1 MNLTSSDG
9 VTRLADALRDDLLN
23 RLDADER
30 TDVAFADGSDWTLEQ
45 VAVLVLTH
53 ALAAV
58 DEIGR
63 ASCRERVSL
72 TV

>member
-1 MNLTSSDG
+1 
-9 VTRLADALRDDLLN
+9 LN

-58 DEIGR
+58 DGLEDDWNGVLFELVASRLENWLVGNRQLSNGR
-63 ASCRERVSL
+63 WKD
-72 TV
+72 